1 MVASNRENQRS
12 KWIRFIPAILLL
24 ILAGFFAF
32 NFDLDALRKFLDAYQ
47 QLGLVICLGVYLL
60 LGLTLVPAEPVTLLI
75 LAWQGPWVAL
85 LMATLGNTLSG
96 MVEFFIGGS
105 LGDLADFET
114 RKEKLPFRLGR
125 LPMNSPLF
133 LLLARMLPGFGSK
146 FVSVAGGAFKV
157 PFITYL
163 WTTVAANLVGAA
175 FVVGGGEGLLK
186 LFGR

>member
-1 MVASNRENQRS
+1 MRVIWSHPGAKANAINGLS
-12 KWIRFIPAILLL
+12 FIPAILLL
-24 ILAGFFAF
+24 IVAGFFAF

-105 LGDLADFET
+105 WVTWLILRRGKRSF
-114 RKEKLPFRLGR
+114 PFTW
-125 LPMNSPLF
+125 
-133 LLLARMLPGFGSK
+133 
-146 FVSVAGGAFKV
+146 AGC
-157 PFITYL
+157 
-163 WTTVAANLVGAA
+163 
-175 FVVGGGEGLLK
+175 
-186 LFGR
+186 R